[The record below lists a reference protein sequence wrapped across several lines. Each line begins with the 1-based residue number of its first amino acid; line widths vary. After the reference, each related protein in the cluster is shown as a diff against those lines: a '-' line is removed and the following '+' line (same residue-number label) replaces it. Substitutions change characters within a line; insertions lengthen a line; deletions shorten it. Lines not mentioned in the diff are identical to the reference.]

1 MLEEFAS
8 KSDFLLSVFLIK
20 VIFFVFSER
29 KLFLS
34 GAVSFS
40 VGAFYFGFWSFYELF
55 SLPFDVVVRR

>member
-1 MLEEFAS
+1 M
-8 KSDFLLSVFLIK
+8 K
-20 VIFFVFSER
+20 VISLVFSER

-55 SLPFDVVVRR
+55 SLQSDVVVRR